1 MPQFHVYSTEVC
13 EVVAARIM
21 NSTDFNPGCTA
32 DSNPDCKERLDVDST
47 NNRRG
52 KYSYYLKN
60 CVVYVISAILQ
71 YSVANGTLNL
81 LTSLAGEEKGFATL
95 VVVYI
100 SSYMAV
106 FAPGLIKSLG
116 CKAVIVIVNAGYLI
130 FSIGNIKVEYYT
142 LIPAAIFGGYSVGT
156 VWVCGATYLNILGVG
171 YAQHH
176 KTTANKMISYTNGIS
191 MFCFSSGTLI
201 GNAVSSLLLLPTREN
216 DANSTEECS
225 MEPENLAENKFVYI
239 LRSVIILMGIVSLI
253 LSLFFLDAPKEEK
266 IERFKVMN
274 LLTNTKDSLIEYV
287 KALCRPNIGL
297 VTPIMIAGGIGIAF
311 LPGIFARVSM
321 YKILTTHIYIYLVC
335 MHACTHDNYKTAWE
349 EFDDEITEFKL
360 HHFCREIL

>member
-1 MPQFHVYSTEVC
+1 MPQFHVYSTGAC
-13 EVVAARIM
+13 EVVAARIIDS
-21 NSTDFNPGCTA
+21 NDKFNPGCNGN
-32 DSNPDCKERLDVDST
+32 SDCKEWLDDVSVDS
-47 NNRRG
+47 RRG

-106 FAPGLIKSLG
+106 FAPGLIKTLG

-130 FSIGNIKVEYYT
+130 FSIGNIKVEYYA

-156 VWVCGATYLNILGVG
+156 VWVCGATYLNILGVS
-171 YAQHH
+171 YAQNH

-191 MFCFSSGTLI
+191 MFCFSSGMLI
-201 GNAVSSLLLLPTREN
+201 GNAVSSLILLPTRE
-216 DANSTEECS
+216 DGATRVANATEECS
-225 MEPENLAENKFVYI
+225 LEPENLAENKFVYI
-239 LRSVIILMGIVSLI
+239 LRSVIIVMGIVSLI
-253 LSLFFLDAPKEEK
+253 LSVFFLDAPKEEK
-266 IERFKVMN
+266 IEPFKVLN
-274 LLTNTKDSLIEYV
+274 LVTNTKDSLIEYV

-297 VTPIMIAGGIGIAF
+297 ATPIMIAGGIGIAF
-311 LPGIFARVSM
+311 LPGIFSRVSM
-321 YKILTTHIYIYLVC
+321 NNV
-335 MHACTHDNYKTAWE
+335 
-349 EFDDEITEFKL
+349 
-360 HHFCREIL
+360 

>member
-1 MPQFHVYSTEVC
+1 MPQFHVYSTEVY
-13 EVVAARIM
+13 EVVATRII
-21 NSTDFNPGCTA
+21 NSSDKLNPDCN
-32 DSNPDCKERLDVDST
+32 SNPDCKERQDSPKD
-47 NNRRG
+47 RSG

-60 CVVYVISAILQ
+60 CVVYIIAAILQ

-116 CKAVIVIVNAGYLI
+116 CKAVIVIVNVGYLI

-156 VWVCGATYLNILGVG
+156 VWVCGATYLNILGVS

-191 MFCFSSGTLI
+191 MFCFSSGMLV

-216 DANSTEECS
+216 GATRVANSTEECS
-225 MEPENLAENKFVYI
+225 LEPENLAENKFVYI
-239 LRSVIILMGIVSLI
+239 LRSVIILMSIVSLI
-253 LSLFFLDAPKEEK
+253 LSMFFLDAPKEEK
-266 IERFKVMN
+266 IERFKLMN
-274 LLTNTKDSLIEYV
+274 LLTDTRDSLIEYV
-287 KALCRPNIGL
+287 KALCRPNIAL

-311 LPGIFARVSM
+311 LPGVFARVSLYNCNQLHM
-321 YKILTTHIYIYLVC
+321 YVFIVPL
-335 MHACTHDNYKTAWE
+335 
-349 EFDDEITEFKL
+349 
-360 HHFCREIL
+360 

>member
-1 MPQFHVYSTEVC
+1 MTITALLGNMPQFHVYSTEVC
-13 EVVAARIM
+13 EVVATRIIG
-21 NSTDFNPGCTA
+21 NATDFNPGCNSA
-32 DSNPDCKERLDVDST
+32 NPDYKERLDVDST
-47 NNRRG
+47 KNRRG

-156 VWVCGATYLNILGVG
+156 VWVCGATYLNILGVS

-176 KTTANKMISYTNGIS
+176 KTTANKMIGYTNGIS
-191 MFCFSSGTLI
+191 MFCFSSGMLI

-216 DANSTEECS
+216 DTTRVANSTEECS
-225 MEPENLAENKFVYI
+225 LEPENLSENKFV
-239 LRSVIILMGIVSLI
+239 
-253 LSLFFLDAPKEEK
+253 
-266 IERFKVMN
+266 
-274 LLTNTKDSLIEYV
+274 
-287 KALCRPNIGL
+287 
-297 VTPIMIAGGIGIAF
+297 
-311 LPGIFARVSM
+311 
-321 YKILTTHIYIYLVC
+321 
-335 MHACTHDNYKTAWE
+335 
-349 EFDDEITEFKL
+349 
-360 HHFCREIL
+360 